1 MKLHEY
7 QSKLIFSRHS
17 IPIPQGR
24 LASTPGE
31 AKQIADEIGLPV
43 VLKAQVLTGGR
54 GKAGGIRL
62 VKTQEQVL
70 TEASRILN
78 STIKDIPVRKLLV
91 DKAAEIRQEIYLG
104 IVNDRAKGQPVIL
117 ACGDGGVDIEVIAQ
131 MSPERIITSS
141 IDPLIGLRDYQV
153 RELAVEI
160 DLQREYWRD
169 FHQIAMGLWQVFYS
183 YDATLA
189 EINPL
194 VITKEG
200 QLLAVDGKL
209 SIDDNALF
217 RQRDFLELRDL
228 SVESPEEAEA
238 RKFDLS
244 YVKLSGNIGCLV
256 NGAGL
261 AMATMDSIK
270 LCGGEPANFLD
281 IGGGANSEKVKAALQ
296 IILSDQNIRSILIN
310 IFGGITRCDEVAEG
324 ILAALHETK
333 INIPL
338 IVRLVGTNS
347 DQGKKILQ
355 KQDQIT
361 ANSLYEAAQLVVASA
376 QGKIS

>member
-7 QSKLIFSRHS
+7 QSKLIFSRQG

-24 LASTPGE
+24 LASTPSE

-43 VLKAQVLTGGR
+43 VLKAQVLSSGR
-54 GKAGGIRL
+54 GRAGGVRL
-62 VKTQEQVL
+62 VKTQEEVQ
-70 TEASRILN
+70 TEAARILN
-78 STIKDIPVRKLLV
+78 SAIKEIPVRKLLV
-91 DKAAEIRQEIYLG
+91 DKAVEIRQEIYLG
-104 IVNDRAKGQPVIL
+104 IVNDRAIGQPVML
-117 ACGDGGVDIEVIAQ
+117 SCGDGGVDIEDIAQ
-131 MSPERIITSS
+131 RAPERIIRTI

-153 RELAVEI
+153 RDLAAEI
-160 DLQREYWRD
+160 DLQREYWRE
-169 FHQIAMGLWQVFYS
+169 FHQIAMGLWRVFYS
-183 YDATLA
+183 CDATLA

-194 VITKEG
+194 VITKDG

-209 SIDDNALF
+209 SIDDNALI

-228 SVESPEEAEA
+228 SAESPEEAEA

-270 LCGGEPANFLD
+270 RCGGEPANFLD
-281 IGGGANSEKVKAALQ
+281 IGGGANSEKVKAAIQ

-310 IFGGITRCDEVAEG
+310 IFGGITRCDQVAEG

-333 INIPL
+333 IRVPL

-347 DQGKKILQ
+347 DLGKKILQ
-355 KQDQIT
+355 DQDQIT
-361 ANSLYEAAQLVVASA
+361 ANTLYEAAQLAVASA
-376 QGKIS
+376 QGNLA